1 MISWTDG
8 RECAYAASASASGAC
23 ELFNEVKCGR
33 SAALAAVAVEG
44 VAGAVA
50 LRGEVVLVDARLV
63 AADDS
68 VVPEDAQVVGGDD
81 TVKPPPDTDVG

>member
-1 MISWTDG
+1 M
-8 RECAYAASASASGAC
+8 
-23 ELFNEVKCGR
+23 
-33 SAALAAVAVEG
+33 AAVAVEG